1 MPSDFDLP
9 TASFQASPRRDS
21 AAIAMPTRIGRYQII
36 RELGHG
42 GFGIVYLARDEQ
54 LLRQVAVKVP
64 YERLTKEEWSRDDWL
79 AEARIVASLDHPHI
93 VPVYDVGANP
103 ECPAYIVSKLIDG
116 SSLSEAVAKQRLP
129 IGESVRIVI
138 AMAEALHYAH
148 TRGLVHRDVKPGNI
162 MLDKEGHAYLNDFGL
177 ALREEQYGTED
188 DRLLGTLQYMSPEQA
203 RGEGH
208 LVDGRA
214 DIFSL
219 GVVLYELLTGTRPFH
234 GRTYSDILRAVTS
247 HDPRPL
253 RQRNEHIP
261 RELDRICV
269 HAMAKRASE
278 RYSTAQDFADDLKA
292 FLAGAES
299 RLSVQQTPTLRSEEP
314 PSSKLHPDSRSALSG
329 TTLLTVVPKGLRA
342 FDESDSDFFLGLLP
356 GPHDRDRLPQNLR
369 FWKSRIEEQSPANP
383 LRIGVVYGPSGCGKS
398 SLVRAGL
405 LPRLSSSVHSLTVTA
420 TTQSTEARLLDELRP
435 FLNRPATGLVEA
447 MQQLRRGR
455 SIDHKV
461 LIVIDQ
467 FEQWLHAN
475 PNSADSELVQ
485 ALRQCDG
492 EHVACLLIVRD
503 DFWMSVHRF
512 FRELDVRLAERENCA
527 AVDLFDTRHARRV
540 LHAFGHAYEALPER
554 SDDLSPEQRE
564 FLDRV
569 IVELAEDD
577 RVICVR
583 LALFAQMVRS
593 RPWIPETLTA
603 IGGARGVGIRF
614 LEDTFGATSAPLS
627 YRVHQVAIREIL
639 RALLPAPGTDIKA
652 CTQTADELAAAAR
665 CAVGSEEFR
674 QLLSI
679 LEEETRLLTPVDASN
694 VAVTA
699 PRDEPSASPTVKP
712 DELAVVGSV
721 RLVTQSGDGDGPAN
735 SRAYQLTHDYLVP
748 SIREWLTRKQ
758 RETWRGRSE
767 LRLAE
772 RAGLWSSRPERKQLP
787 SLWETLQISIGTTSS
802 NWTPSQANMMAQAQR
817 WHGRRLLMIGLLLL
831 CMTLGAVV
839 WQREYRLSQRQRMA
853 DALGDQLLVAEIDRV
868 IPVLHDMAA
877 TRELWTARMRALAEQ
892 SDAAVSDR
900 LRAELALV
908 THEPQR
914 TAEILKLC
922 REVDPATLHVAREWL
937 AKSARPTASAL
948 WELAN
953 LPDQSGAAR
962 LRLAALL
969 AEFDLQANESWPP
982 LATSVAAT
990 LVHDADVDAIAW
1002 AELLMPIHERLSP
1015 ALAVEFLKN
1024 AATSTPRLNAAQLLS
1039 RLGSTEVL
1047 CRLLPEADVAQFS
1060 WLLRP
1065 LMKDRESAA
1074 AFLRPLLAEKPP
1086 ATSIEDRLKLVARQ
1100 RTAAVAITL
1109 LGHEELVWPLLSG
1122 SADPS
1127 LRTEL
1132 MLTMRSFG
1140 VSLET
1145 LLRGEE
1151 TVPDPVIRQAIW
1163 QSLVGTGIE
1172 LSATEKD
1179 EVSRRIQSRWPQVT
1193 HQAERAGIAW
1203 LARTSGLSE
1212 LLNDKTSRTP
1222 PAGSDWS
1229 VNSQGQEFLEIRG
1242 PVEFLMGS
1250 PDNEPRRDG
1259 NERQHRRRIDRS
1271 FAVGVYE
1278 VTAEQFRR
1286 YQPSYAPDPN
1296 VCVTSE
1302 CPASFMSWFD
1312 GAKYCR
1318 WLSEQEGVPDHQMC
1332 YPPSDQIHADLV
1344 LPSDHLS
1351 RTGYRLPT
1359 EAEWEFV
1366 CRGGTA
1372 TRYFCGEDER
1382 HLSEFGWWLANS
1394 AERTWPVGLRRPNP
1408 IGLFDLEGNVHEWCQ
1423 DVFAEYP
1430 HPVQPTA
1437 AVADDLSLIS
1447 GPGRVFRGATYR
1459 NAGRSLRTAF
1469 RYQLSPATNA
1479 SILGFRLIR
1488 TVATK

>member
-9 TASFQASPRRDS
+9 TASFQATPGRDS
-21 AAIAMPTRIGRYQII
+21 AALTMPSRIGRYQII

-42 GFGIVYLARDEQ
+42 GFGIVYLALDEQ

-64 YERLTKEEWSRDDWL
+64 YERLLKAEWSRDDWM

-93 VPVYDVGANP
+93 VPVYDVGSNP

-116 SSLSEAVAKQRLP
+116 SSLSDAVAKQRLP

-162 MLDKEGHAYLNDFGL
+162 MLDKEGNAYLNDFGL
-177 ALREEQYGTED
+177 ALREEQYGTQD
-188 DRLLGTLQYMSPEQA
+188 DRMLGTLQYMSPEQA

-214 DIFSL
+214 DVFSL
-219 GVVLYELLTGTRPFH
+219 GVVLYELLTGTRPFN
-234 GRTYSDILRAVTS
+234 GRTYADILRAVTS

-299 RLSVQQTPTLRSEEP
+299 RLSVERTPAVRSEDP
-314 PSSKLHPDSRSALSG
+314 PSSRVHHDSRSALSAN
-329 TTLLTVVPKGLRA
+329 TLLTVVPKGLRA

-369 FWKSRIEEQSPANP
+369 FWKTRIEEQSPANP

-405 LPRLSSSVHSLTVTA
+405 LPRLSSTVHSLIVTA

-435 FLNRPATGLVEA
+435 LLNRQVTGLVEA
-447 MQQLRRGR
+447 MHQLRRSR
-455 SIDHKV
+455 SIDRKV

-527 AVDLFDTRHARRV
+527 AVDLFDARHARRV

-554 SDDLSPEQRE
+554 TDDLSPEQRE

-569 IVELAEDD
+569 IAELAEDD
-577 RVICVR
+577 RIICVR

-593 RPWIPETLTA
+593 RPWNPETLTA

-679 LEEETRLLTPVDASN
+679 LEEETRLLTPVDASQG
-694 VAVTA
+694 ATA
-699 PRDEPSASPTVKP
+699 S
-712 DELAVVGSV
+712 GS
-721 RLVTQSGDGDGPAN
+721 RSEA
-735 SRAYQLTHDYLVP
+735 RAYQLTHDYLVP

-787 SLWETLQISIGTTSS
+787 SLWETLQISFGTTSS
-802 NWTPSQANMMAQAQR
+802 SWTPSQANMMRQAQG
-817 WHGRRLLMIGLLLL
+817 WHGRRLLTIGLLLL
-831 CMTLGAVV
+831 CMTLGAVA
-839 WQREYRLSQRQRMA
+839 WQREYRLAQRQRTA
-853 DALGDQLLVAEIDRV
+853 DALGDQLLVAEIERV
-868 IPVLHDMAA
+868 IPVLHDMAP
-877 TRELWTARMRALAEQ
+877 TRDLWTSRMRALAEQ
-892 SDAAVSDR
+892 SDATASDR
-900 LRAELALV
+900 LRADLALV

-914 TAEILKLC
+914 TADILKLC

-937 AKSARPTASAL
+937 AKSARPTPTAL

-953 LPDQSGAAR
+953 FPDQSGAAR

-969 AEFDLQANESWPP
+969 AEFDPQANESWPP

-990 LVHDADVDAIAW
+990 LVHDANVDAIAW
-1002 AELLMPIHERLSP
+1002 AELLLPVRELVAP
-1015 ALAVEFLKN
+1015 ALAVEFLN
-1024 AATSTPRLNAAQLLS
+1024 NSTTSTPRMNAAQLLS

-1065 LMKDRESAA
+1065 LMKDRESAVT
-1074 AFLRPLLAEKPP
+1074 FLRPLLAEKPP
-1086 ATSIEDRLKLVARQ
+1086 PTSIEDRLKLVARQ
-1100 RTAAVAITL
+1100 RTAAVGIIL

-1122 SADPS
+1122 SAEPS

-1151 TVPDPVIRQAIW
+1151 TVPDPVIRQTIW
-1163 QSLVGTGIE
+1163 QSLVCTGIE
-1172 LSATEKD
+1172 LSAIEKD

-1193 HQAERAGIAW
+1193 HQAERAGIVW
-1203 LARTSGLSE
+1203 LARKCGLSE
-1212 LLNDKTSRTP
+1212 LLNDATSQTP

-1229 VNSQGQEFLEIRG
+1229 VNSQGQEFLAI
-1242 PVEFLMGS
+1242 
-1250 PDNEPRRDG
+1250 
-1259 NERQHRRRIDRS
+1259 
-1271 FAVGVYE
+1271 
-1278 VTAEQFRR
+1278 
-1286 YQPSYAPDPN
+1286 
-1296 VCVTSE
+1296 
-1302 CPASFMSWFD
+1302 
-1312 GAKYCR
+1312 
-1318 WLSEQEGVPDHQMC
+1318 
-1332 YPPSDQIHADLV
+1332 
-1344 LPSDHLS
+1344 
-1351 RTGYRLPT
+1351 
-1359 EAEWEFV
+1359 
-1366 CRGGTA
+1366 
-1372 TRYFCGEDER
+1372 
-1382 HLSEFGWWLANS
+1382 
-1394 AERTWPVGLRRPNP
+1394 
-1408 IGLFDLEGNVHEWCQ
+1408 
-1423 DVFAEYP
+1423 
-1430 HPVQPTA
+1430 
-1437 AVADDLSLIS
+1437 
-1447 GPGRVFRGATYR
+1447 
-1459 NAGRSLRTAF
+1459 
-1469 RYQLSPATNA
+1469 
-1479 SILGFRLIR
+1479 
-1488 TVATK
+1488 